1 MCIACA
7 SHTCRL
13 PPSGALLSSIYLK
26 CSGMVKCADA
36 VQMQCR
42 CSVHAV
48 HMQCSRLACG
58 CDQTWQCLP
67 SANAP
72 AHGTPGGS
80 GRRNDRATGCQPL
93 PISGSRVFARA
104 SRVAHSTGFGHPDTR
119 TRTGSCTSATVA
131 RIRSAHV
138 DSSDVRGCSEHALV
152 SLISSSP
159 SLSLSL
165 WPQASGLHCEQPAEP
180 LEIESPSHS
189 CLLTPFFLFCERDL
203 YYQLPG
209 LARSVPYFLIQRT
222 PVRPVN
228 PLPSEVRGLV

>member
-1 MCIACA
+1 MRTAARTLHVHEHVHGRRLCIACA

-58 CDQTWQCLP
+58 CVNHGSACRRLTRLLTARLAALGGVTIVPLGASHCL
-67 SANAP
+67 
-72 AHGTPGGS
+72 
-80 GRRNDRATGCQPL
+80 
-93 PISGSRVFARA
+93 SGSRVFARA

-152 SLISSSP
+152 SLISLP
-159 SLSLSL
+159 LSLSLS
-165 WPQASGLHCEQPAEP
+165 G
-180 LEIESPSHS
+180 PS
-189 CLLTPFFLFCERDL
+189 CQKPVDL
-203 YYQLPG
+203 
-209 LARSVPYFLIQRT
+209 S
-222 PVRPVN
+222 
-228 PLPSEVRGLV
+228 